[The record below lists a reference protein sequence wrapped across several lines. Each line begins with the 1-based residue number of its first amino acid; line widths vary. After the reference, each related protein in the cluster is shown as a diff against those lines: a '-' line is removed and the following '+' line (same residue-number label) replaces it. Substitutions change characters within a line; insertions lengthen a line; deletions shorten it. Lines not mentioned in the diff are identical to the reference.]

1 MVHFWGPRYR
11 DYFVDLCLPALL
23 APENLPLLRAAERHR
38 FLIATTAADWAAIER
53 LPIME
58 KLRLYATPTWLE
70 IADPGQ
76 ETGAG
81 TANAILYQNV
91 CQRMLVERAFA
102 DRAYGILLWPD
113 VLVSNGT
120 VASLRKLAQSGTQLV
135 LCAALRQ
142 TMESVLAEL
151 ADTGIVPPGS
161 RPSVSGQPIV
171 LAPRTLAGIAV
182 RHLHPEVSIYEHGT
196 AETPYVSPFRFWR
209 IPGQDGIVLRSCFA
223 VPLLMDFG
231 SLDKHDTDCLDN
243 DIFEN
248 VYVRRNFYRD
258 GSMHVVQDSDEIAI
272 VSLTPATVCQ
282 KVSSHPL
289 FRMLAKFDPSG
300 GVRASLGMYARR
312 DLDPLKRDIFRHS
325 IRWHAGELD
334 QAWEQEEQRISALV
348 DRIAGDYF
356 SIADKKALHAFPSRL
371 TMSPRRW
378 PAEALLLWL
387 ENSALRALTRP
398 IRLIK
403 KGLRIVFRRRADTPA
418 YLALQ
423 GTNKT

>member
-1 MVHFWGPRYR
+1 
-11 DYFVDLCLPALL
+11 
-23 APENLPLLRAAERHR
+23 
-38 FLIATTAADWAAIER
+38 
-53 LPIME
+53 
-58 KLRLYATPTWLE
+58 
-70 IADPGQ
+70 
-76 ETGAG
+76 
-81 TANAILYQNV
+81 
-91 CQRMLVERAFA
+91 
-102 DRAYGILLWPD
+102 
-113 VLVSNGT
+113 
-120 VASLRKLAQSGTQLV
+120 
-135 LCAALRQ
+135 
-142 TMESVLAEL
+142 
-151 ADTGIVPPGS
+151 
-161 RPSVSGQPIV
+161 
-171 LAPRTLAGIAV
+171 
-182 RHLHPEVSIYEHGT
+182 
-196 AETPYVSPFRFWR
+196 
-209 IPGQDGIVLRSCFA
+209 
-223 VPLLMDFG
+223 MDFG